1 MGVITL
7 AMFFNRPPWRS
18 PGDATDPS
26 RREASAVSRYGV
38 GRGGLGSAGALRDT
52 AGSGGGGWG
61 VGGSPHV
68 PWVNNGKTIGK
79 P

>member
-26 RREASAVSRYGV
+26 RREASAVSLGV

-61 VGGSPHV
+61 VGDPLWLL
-68 PWVNNGKTIGK
+68 PIYR
-79 P
+79 